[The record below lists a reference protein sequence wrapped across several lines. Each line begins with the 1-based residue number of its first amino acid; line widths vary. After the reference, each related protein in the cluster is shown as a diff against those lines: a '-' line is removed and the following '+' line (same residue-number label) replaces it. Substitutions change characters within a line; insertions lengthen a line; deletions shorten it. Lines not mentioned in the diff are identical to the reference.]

1 MKSDSQTT
9 VVAGPRVQQLLQ
21 KLHAIS
27 DAEEKS
33 WSQRF
38 FYLTRLVRFF
48 AFDETWSA
56 TADEHMRDK
65 FVALDRDKCQFV
77 YLLTRSIGACN
88 VIEAGTSFGLS
99 TIYLALAVG
108 QNVLLQRKKAAGTT
122 SLTGKVIATEKEHA
136 KAVKAR
142 LHWKEAGD
150 EVEPWIELRE
160 GDLLETLKVDKGM
173 PERIDLLLLDGTL
186 LSQIRSSQLAI
197 DSCGHLLTTRSL
209 DASCTSYPQACPTKA
224 QVWGCCHH
232 GQCGNSKALVQG
244 LSGVYTQSRERI
256 QEPYITLQWGTGAI
270 GVFAIGVN
278 MWQAVF
284 VETSLL
290 KSPDY

>member
-56 TADEHMRDK
+56 TADEHI
-65 FVALDRDKCQFV
+65 
-77 YLLTRSIGACN
+77 SIGACN

-108 QNVLLQRKKAAGTT
+108 QNVLLQRKIAAGTT

-160 GDLLETLKVDKGM
+160 GDLLETLKVDEGM
-173 PERIDLLLLDGTL
+173 LERIDLLLLDVWTPLALPTL
-186 LSQIRSSQLAI
+186 KLVQPRLKYGAVVITDNVGIAKLLYRDFLEYIRNPEN
-197 DSCGHLLTTRSL
+197 GFRSL
-209 DASCTSYPQACPTKA
+209 TLPYS
-224 QVWGCCHH
+224 G
-232 GQCGNSKALVQG
+232 G
-244 LSGVYTQSRERI
+244 LELSVYL
-256 QEPYITLQWGTGAI
+256 P
-270 GVFAIGVN
+270 
-278 MWQAVF
+278 
-284 VETSLL
+284 
-290 KSPDY
+290 